1 MATTPGPVH
10 PPARTC
16 PERAG
21 GFVTAQFVVVVALS
35 LVFFVMMGNAIVYM
49 YGRGVVRAA
58 LEEGVRAASP
68 AGGSVAACRRAA
80 GETMRSLLGGRMGAQ
95 VRIACALAGDEVH
108 ATAVG
113 RFEGWLP
120 GVPDFPF
127 RDEATAV
134 KERLP

>member
-1 MATTPGPVH
+1 MPAIPGR
-10 PPARTC
+10 A
-16 PERAG
+16 RAG
-21 GFVTAQFVVVVALS
+21 GFVTAQFVVVIALS
-35 LVFFVMMGNAIVYM
+35 LVFFVMVCNAIVYM

-68 AGGSVAACRRAA
+68 AGSSITACQRAA
-80 GETMRSLLGGRMGAQ
+80 GDTMRSLLGGSMGTQ
-95 VRIACALAGDEVH
+95 VRITCALTGGEVR

-127 RDEATAV
+127 RNEATAV
-134 KERLP
+134 RERLP

>member
-1 MATTPGPVH
+1 MPAIPGR
-10 PPARTC
+10 A
-16 PERAG
+16 RAG
-21 GFVTAQFVVVVALS
+21 GFVTAQFVVVIALS
-35 LVFFVMMGNAIVYM
+35 LVFFVMVCNAIVYM

-68 AGGSVAACRRAA
+68 AGSSITACQRAA
-80 GETMRSLLGGRMGAQ
+80 GDTMQSLLGGRMGTQ
-95 VRIACALAGDEVH
+95 VRITCALTGDEVR

-127 RDEATAV
+127 RNEATAV
-134 KERLP
+134 RERLP

>member
-1 MATTPGPVH
+1 MATTRRPVQA
-10 PPARTC
+10 PASTC
-16 PERAG
+16 PERTG

-35 LVFFVMMGNAIVYM
+35 LVFFVMMGNAIVYT

-68 AGGSVAACRRAA
+68 AGSSVAACQRAA

-95 VRIACALAGDEVH
+95 VRITCAFAGDEVR

-113 RFEGWLP
+113 HFEGWLP

-127 RDEATAV
+127 RNEATAV